1 MSEPELVTVY
11 DSQGNTYERSFQ
23 VFLNHTDQ
31 KVKAR
36 EWLSR
41 RVQSLPSRRVF
52 VDAGAGNGKV
62 TAWLLDQF
70 QRTVAIEPN
79 PYLRGEL
86 RRACP
91 AAEVLPAMI
100 LDAALASQGSLVLC
114 SHVFYYI
121 ERAAWVSHLE
131 KLASWLAPDGVLI
144 VVLQNPATDCMRMVR
159 HFLGARFDLSELAA
173 RFQAHCGDRY
183 EATLET
189 VPARVATP
197 DFATAYTVAEFML
210 NLLPMPQPPPRAA
223 LEEYIRRE
231 LVVAEGGYR
240 FSCDQDFL
248 QIRPRQAP
256 DA

>member
-1 MSEPELVTVY
+1 MSGPELVTVY
-11 DSQGNTYERSFQ
+11 DSQGSAYEHSFQ
-23 VFLNHTDQ
+23 VFLDHTDQ

-41 RVQSLPSRRVF
+41 QVRSLQSRRVF
-52 VDAGAGNGKV
+52 VDAGAGNGTV
-62 TAWLLDQF
+62 TAWHLDQF

-91 AAEVLPAMI
+91 AAEVSPATI
-100 LDAALASQGSLVLC
+100 LDAPLSSQGSLVLC
-114 SHVFYYI
+114 SHVFYYL
-121 ERAAWVSHLE
+121 ERATWISHLE
-131 KLASWLAPDGVLI
+131 TLASWLAPDGVLI

-173 RFQAHCGDRY
+173 RFGACCGDRY
-183 EATLET
+183 DVSIET

-197 DFATAYTVAEFML
+197 DFEAAYTVAEFML
-210 NLLPMPQPPPRAA
+210 NLLPMPEPPVRAA
-223 LEEYIRRE
+223 LEEYVRRE
-231 LVVAEGGYR
+231 LAVADGGYR

-248 QIRPRQAP
+248 QIRPRPATGG
-256 DA
+256 